1 MNNLFEILQNAQGG
15 EAMANLARQFALTP
29 QQTQAAVEALLPA
42 FSFGLKN
49 QAAAENPFAALTFQ
63 HLDAFN
69 NASAAFTDQAVQQGQ
84 QMVSTLFG
92 SSDAGNAVAAQAAA
106 LSGVGQNVLKA
117 MLPVIAS
124 ILMSGLMKG
133 AATHPSLQDIFGQMM
148 GSMMGGNTAGGG
160 FGGGAAGNQ
169 GGVPG
174 NLGDI
179 LAGML
184 RAGQAAQ
191 PTPQVQPNANGGGLL
206 GAILGSL
213 LQQGAQQAK
222 PAPAAPN
229 PSDVFGQMFNAGAQ
243 VQKTHA
249 DAMQSILEGF
259 WGKK

>member
-15 EAMANLARQFALTP
+15 EAMANLAKQFSLT
-29 QQTQAAVEALLPA
+29 QEQTRAAVEALLPA

-92 SSDAGNAVAAQAAA
+92 STDAGNAVAAQAAA

-124 ILMSGLMKG
+124 ILMSGLMKS

-148 GSMMGGNTAGGG
+148 GSMMGGTMPGTANAGGG
-160 FGGGAAGNQ
+160 L
-169 GGVPG
+169 PG

-179 LAGML
+179 LGGML

-191 PTPQVQPNANGGGLL
+191 PNPQVQPNANGGGLL

-222 PAPAAPN
+222 PAQAAPN
-229 PSDVFGQMFNAGAQ
+229 PGDVFGQMFNAGAQ
-243 VQKTHA
+243 VQKAHA